1 MAYDYIERA
10 YGRAFKPGQRVRFT
24 EYEDCYGTVTR
35 TRGDPRYVKIRFDSD
50 KPGQRPHRCHPLS
63 VERVD

>member
-1 MAYDYIERA
+1 MHFTYNHGETCANSAIRVLKSDC
-10 YGRAFKPGQRVRFT
+10 GRIGK
-24 EYEDCYGTVTR
+24 VTR